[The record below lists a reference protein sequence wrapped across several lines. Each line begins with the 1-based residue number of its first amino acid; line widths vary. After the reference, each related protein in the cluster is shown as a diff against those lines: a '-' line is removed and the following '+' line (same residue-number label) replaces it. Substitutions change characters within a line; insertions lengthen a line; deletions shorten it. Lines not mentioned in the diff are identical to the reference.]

1 MNNILENIGDVL
13 LVTIKPEIS
22 GIIQFTGHTET
33 WNGLQAA
40 GTVRREFRI
49 LQNDIFWTEW
59 KELNPEN
66 LASQTYN
73 VENGLQIQVR
83 YTRYA
88 GEGTNVFE
96 GIVFNGTRVE
106 DVENL
111 PTLLSSIFA
120 SLWGTE
126 KLYQLEANLFK
137 KLYFRGIIPSYIT
150 RAENVDLKEDSD
162 FVDLFFSVARLYA
175 LIICFS
181 GRLENF
187 YNDYDLMLENVRQS
201 GLYFDESN
209 TTLEQLQYLSS
220 HYYDEI
226 RKRGTAM
233 IFKKEGDIVNGVEL
247 TIDGEFRRLLRSK
260 AYDELLYENIP
271 LNLLGWCL
279 GNCSPIYRG
288 TCGDPFLNKTAEN
301 TEDFQSLD
309 NFIISGLNSCA
320 LVNENVNGNSQR
332 VMQIQISGTDANLGA
347 GIGRRTTETDPI
359 PNDQLKELI
368 PVDVALDYEITF
380 MIKADTL
387 TSANLLF
394 GIEGFDSLGNKLFDS
409 FVSPTGTIVTE
420 DFIDQSLDNIFA
432 KSGQWY
438 FVRGIIFAYS
448 SQPLQGTN
456 IRTNL
461 NVGNNLIFSNPFVK
475 YVIPRIQLVGAQGA
489 EMQIWNYKMRP
500 LVRGT
505 NIRPLKNGRE
515 NSHSLGFLQ
524 TGRMF
529 YSYIRNNNNTQSQQ
543 AITDIIDRYLLPYD
557 MKGMYTFMTKF

>member
-1 MNNILENIGDVL
+1 MNNVLENIGDVL

-22 GIIQFTGHTET
+22 GIIRFTGYTET
-33 WNGLQAA
+33 WSGLQAA
-40 GTVRREFRI
+40 GTVRRGFRI

-59 KELNPEN
+59 KELNPTN
-66 LASQTYN
+66 LAAQTYN

-88 GEGTNVFE
+88 GTGTNTFE

-120 SLWGTE
+120 NLWGTE

-137 KLYFRGIIPSYIT
+137 KLYFRGIIPAYIT
-150 RAENVDLKEDSD
+150 RGENVDLREDSD
-162 FVDLFFSVARLYA
+162 FVDLFFSIARLYA

-181 GRLENF
+181 GRLESF
-187 YNDYDLMLENVRQS
+187 YDDYDLMLENVRQS

-233 IFKKEGDIVNGVEL
+233 IFKKEGDIVNGIEL
-247 TIDGEFRRLLRSK
+247 TVDGEFRRLLRSK
-260 AYDELLYENIP
+260 SYDELLYENIP

-288 TCGDPFLNKTAEN
+288 TCNDPYLNKTAEN

-309 NFIISGLNSCA
+309 NFIISGLESCT
-320 LVNENVNGNSQR
+320 LVDEDINENPQK

-347 GIGRRTTETDPI
+347 GIGRRADETEPI
-359 PNDQLKELI
+359 SDDQLGKLI
-368 PVDVALDYEITF
+368 PVDISMDYEITF
-380 MIKADTL
+380 MIKADAL
-387 TSANLLF
+387 TNAKLLF
-394 GIEGFDSLGNKLFDS
+394 GVEGIDSLGNKLFDS
-409 FVSPTGTIVTE
+409 FVTPTGTAVTE
-420 DFIDQSLDNIFA
+420 DFINLPLNGVFA
-432 KSGQWY
+432 KSNQWY
-438 FVRGIIFAYS
+438 FVRGIIYAYS
-448 SQPLQGTN
+448 SQSLQGTAGQ
-456 IRTNL
+456 TNL
-461 NVGNNLIFSNPFVK
+461 NVGNNLIFNNPFVK
-475 YVIPRIQLVGAQGA
+475 YIIPRIQLVGAQGS
-489 EMQIWNYKMRP
+489 EIQIWNYKMRP

-505 NIRPLKNGRE
+505 NIRPLQGGIE
-515 NSHSLGFLQ
+515 NSHSLGFIQ

-529 YSYIRNNNNTQSQQ
+529 YGYLRNNNNTQSQQ
-543 AITDIIDRYLLPYD
+543 AITDIIEKYLLPYN
-557 MKGMYTFMTKF
+557 MRGLYVFMTKF

>member
-22 GIIQFTGHTET
+22 GIIQFTGYTET

-475 YVIPRIQLVGAQGA
+475 YVIPRIQLVGAQGV

>member
-22 GIIQFTGHTET
+22 GIIQFTGYTET
-33 WNGLQAA
+33 WNGLQAER
-40 GTVRREFRI
+40 TVRREFRI

-83 YTRYA
+83 YTRYD
-88 GEGTNVFE
+88 GVGTNIFE

-106 DVENL
+106 DVETL

-137 KLYFRGIIPSYIT
+137 KLYFRGIIPAYII
-150 RAENVDLKEDSD
+150 RGENVDLKEDSD
-162 FVDLFFSVARLYA
+162 FVDLFFSIARLYA

-187 YNDYDLMLENVRQS
+187 YDDYDLMLENVRQS

-260 AYDELLYENIP
+260 VYDELLYENIP

-279 GNCSPIYRG
+279 GNCSPVYRG

-309 NFIISGLNSCA
+309 NFIISGSESCS
-320 LVNENVNGNSQR
+320 LVEENINGNNQK

-347 GIGRRTTETDPI
+347 GIGRRITETEPI

-380 MIKADTL
+380 MIKADVL

-409 FVSPTGTIVTE
+409 FVNPTGTVVTE
-420 DFIDQSLDNIFA
+420 EFIHQPFNDIFA
-432 KSGQWY
+432 KPGQWY
-438 FVRGIIFAYS
+438 FVRGIIYAYS
-448 SQPLQGTN
+448 SQSLQGTN

-461 NVGNNLIFSNPFVK
+461 NVGNNLIFGNPFVK
-475 YVIPRIQLVGAQGA
+475 YIIPRIQLIGAQGT
-489 EMQIWNYKMRP
+489 EIQIWNYKMRP

-505 NIRPLKNGRE
+505 NIRPLKNGIE

>member
-22 GIIQFTGHTET
+22 GIIQFTGYTET
-33 WNGLQAA
+33 WSGLQAA

-181 GRLENF
+181 RRLENF

-271 LNLLGWCL
+271 LNLLGWCM

-309 NFIISGLNSCA
+309 NFIISGLNSCT

-359 PNDQLKELI
+359 PNDQFRELI

-394 GIEGFDSLGNKLFDS
+394 GIEGFDGLGNKLFDS

-475 YVIPRIQLVGAQGA
+475 YVIPRIQLAGAQGA

>member
-22 GIIQFTGHTET
+22 GIIQFTGYTET
-33 WNGLQAA
+33 WNGLQAER
-40 GTVRREFRI
+40 TVRREFRI

-66 LASQTYN
+66 LSSQIYN

-83 YTRYA
+83 YTRYD
-88 GEGTNVFE
+88 GVGTNIFE

-106 DVENL
+106 DVETL

-137 KLYFRGIIPSYIT
+137 KLYFRGIIPAYIT

-162 FVDLFFSVARLYA
+162 FVDLFFSIARLYA

-187 YNDYDLMLENVRQS
+187 YDDYDLMLENVRQS

-209 TTLEQLQYLSS
+209 TTLEQLQHLSS

-260 AYDELLYENIP
+260 TYDELLYENIP

-279 GNCSPIYRG
+279 GNCSPVYRG

-309 NFIISGLNSCA
+309 NFIISGLESCT
-320 LVNENVNGNSQR
+320 LVDEDINGNPQK

-347 GIGRRTTETDPI
+347 GIGRRTTEIDPI
-359 PNDQLKELI
+359 RNDQFRELI
-368 PVDVALDYEITF
+368 PVDVSMDYEITF
-380 MIKADTL
+380 MIKADAL
-387 TSANLLF
+387 TDAKLLF
-394 GIEGFDSLGNKLFDS
+394 GIEGIDSLGNKLFDS
-409 FVSPTGTIVTE
+409 FVTPTGTSVTE
-420 DFIDQSLDNIFA
+420 DFINLPLNGVFA
-432 KSGQWY
+432 KSNQWY
-438 FVRGIIFAYS
+438 FVRGIIYAYS
-448 SQPLQGTN
+448 SQSLQG
-456 IRTNL
+456 IAGQTNL
-461 NVGNNLIFSNPFVK
+461 NVGNNLIFNNPFVK
-475 YVIPRIQLVGAQGA
+475 YIIPRIQLVGAHGS

-505 NIRPLKNGRE
+505 NIRPLQNGTE
-515 NSHSLGFLQ
+515 NSHSLGFIQ

-529 YSYIRNNNNTQSQQ
+529 YGYLRNNNNTQSKQ
-543 AITDIIDRYLLPYD
+543 AITDIIERYLLPYN
-557 MKGMYTFMTKF
+557 MKGLYVFMTKF